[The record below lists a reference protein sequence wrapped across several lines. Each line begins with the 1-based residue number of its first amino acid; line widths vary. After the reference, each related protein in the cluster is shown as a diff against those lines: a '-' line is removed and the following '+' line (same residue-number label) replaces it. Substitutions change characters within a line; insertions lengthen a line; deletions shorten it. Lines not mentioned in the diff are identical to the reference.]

1 VEKLHSKRASIT
13 ASQEHATLSG
23 WQRFVGFFH
32 ISFHRQKSARFIAGT
47 VLISGSFLVYLAY
60 PVILLIL
67 PLAES
72 IKLAA
77 VVAVWVLS
85 WGAFS
90 AGILLAGPDGLEWLK
105 KLRSRMTRGHLGKKQ
120 DSKEFSDPQN
130 NHLRSVD
137 SLEP

>member
-1 VEKLHSKRASIT
+1 MPSACRKFLAFCSI
-13 ASQEHATLSG
+13 SVHG
-23 WQRFVGFFH
+23 H
-32 ISFHRQKSARFIAGT
+32 KSLRFIAGT
-47 VLISGSFLVYLAY
+47 ALISGSFLVYLAY

-90 AGILLAGPDGLEWLK
+90 AGIFLAGPDGLEWLK
-105 KLRSRMTRGHLGKKQ
+105 ELWSRMTRGHLGNKQ
-120 DSKEFSDPQN
+120 DSKEFSHPQN
-130 NHLRSVD
+130 NRLRSVD